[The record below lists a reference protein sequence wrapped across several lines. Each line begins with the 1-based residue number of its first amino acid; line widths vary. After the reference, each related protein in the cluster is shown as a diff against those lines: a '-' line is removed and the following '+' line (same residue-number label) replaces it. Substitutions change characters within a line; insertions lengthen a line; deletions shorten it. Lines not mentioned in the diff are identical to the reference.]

1 MRLSSSAEL
10 SSGAISQMTH
20 TAEMRWDSYEYY
32 ASARTAMSES
42 AGIVRFDSA
51 LLSRRESGAA
61 AISITD
67 SFRACRHREAS
78 DIVELSMMIDQL
90 IRDGRRIFGPGYNP
104 FKSVISETR
113 SKACSH
119 AETETDNLYSLF
131 MEKAREG
138 KAMTGSA
145 DGGSRLR
152 KTANETWRHGAEE
165 ECRKNQDP
173 C

>member
-1 MRLSSSAEL
+1 MSSS
-10 SSGAISQMTH
+10 SGVVNVGDQDKVVEFH
-20 TAEMRWDSYEYY
+20 
-32 ASARTAMSES
+32 
-42 AGIVRFDSA
+42 GVPV
-51 LLSRRESGAA
+51 LLMVLQC
-61 AISITD
+61 
-67 SFRACRHREAS
+67 F
-78 DIVELSMMIDQL
+78 VLFLMIDQL

>member
-1 MRLSSSAEL
+1 
-10 SSGAISQMTH
+10 
-20 TAEMRWDSYEYY
+20 
-32 ASARTAMSES
+32 MSES

-67 SFRACRHREAS
+67 SFRACRH
-78 DIVELSMMIDQL
+78 
-90 IRDGRRIFGPGYNP
+90 
-104 FKSVISETR
+104 KSVISETR